1 MALAVIS
8 CRWCDRQFSPRQT
21 GGHDQHFCRPACRR
35 ALHAE
40 ARRWVLAE
48 LAAGRMPLNAI
59 KAGLPATCALGTDTV
74 SSLSVPEVRPSS
86 NAAPPELLK
95 RFVIQVPSNLIRW
108 LVFVGCQLR
117 HDDQDDILA
126 ILTALTRAGR
136 KPATSITSEGCIV
149 LSY

>member
-1 MALAVIS
+1 M
-8 CRWCDRQFSPRQT
+8 
-21 GGHDQHFCRPACRR
+21 
-35 ALHAE
+35 
-40 ARRWVLAE
+40 LAE

-74 SSLSVPEVRPSS
+74 SSLSVPEVRPNS
-86 NAAPPELLK
+86 NAAPPEPLT
-95 RFVIQVPSNLIRW
+95 RFVIQVPSNLIRR
-108 LVFVGCQLR
+108 LVFVECRLG

-126 ILTALTRAGR
+126 ILTALARAGR